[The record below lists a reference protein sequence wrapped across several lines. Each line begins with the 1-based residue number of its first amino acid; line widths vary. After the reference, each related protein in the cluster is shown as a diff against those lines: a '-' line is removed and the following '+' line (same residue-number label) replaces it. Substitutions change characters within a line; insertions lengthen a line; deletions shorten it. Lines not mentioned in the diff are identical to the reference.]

1 MGLSCCH
8 VVILPCSWL
17 TVSAVWCAQ
26 IGINCAVFTAQGA
39 YPTVDG
45 INEARGMAK
54 RIGAGSIVGIG
65 GGGTVDTAKGVARL
79 YSSR

>member
-1 MGLSCCH
+1 
-8 VVILPCSWL
+8 
-17 TVSAVWCAQ
+17 

-45 INEARGMAK
+45 IDEARGMAK

-79 YSSR
+79 YTSR

>member
-1 MGLSCCH
+1 MLS
-8 VVILPCSWL
+8 VVMLSYSRL
-17 TVSAVWCAQ
+17 TVPTVCCSQ

-45 INEARGMAK
+45 IDEARGMAK

-79 YSSR
+79 YTSR